1 MANSESP
8 KETAGGTVHRVVRLL
23 GVLASS
29 GGSVGVSD
37 ISQALGLPVSTVHRL
52 LNLLRAEGIVE
63 FQPASRKYGIGTE
76 LFRISAQVAEI
87 MPLSGLARPILD
99 RLAAEYDETIILGL
113 YLPGHLAMT
122 FAACA
127 EGSHALQYRIDL
139 HELMPLGWGAS
150 GKSILAYLDESTIA
164 TVLDQMQPS
173 PASSQ
178 AAPDREIL
186 LSQLADVRR
195 KGYAISNG
203 EKLAGAQ
210 GIAAPFTGS
219 GDLRGCICLTA
230 PATRMAGHD
239 LDQIGLRLI
248 AAARELSY
256 ALGASR

>member
-1 MANSESP
+1 MAISESP

-29 GGSVGVSD
+29 GGSIGVSE

-63 FQPASRKYGIGTE
+63 FQSISRKYGIGTE
-76 LFRISAQVAEI
+76 LFRISAQVAHI
-87 MPLSGLARPILD
+87 MPISGLAKPILA
-99 RLAAEYDETIILGL
+99 RLAAEYDETVILGL
-113 YLPGHLAMT
+113 YLPGHQAMT
-122 FAACA
+122 FAECA
-127 EGSHALQYRIDL
+127 EGSQALQYRIEL

-150 GKSILAYLDESTIA
+150 GKSILAYLDEG
-164 TVLDQMQPS
+164 TVSAVLTQMQPS
-173 PASSQ
+173 PAASQ
-178 AAPDREIL
+178 AVPDREL
-186 LSQLADVRR
+186 LLGQLEEVRQR
-195 KGYAISNG
+195 GYATSKG

-230 PATRMAGHD
+230 PAARMAGHD
-239 LDQIGLRLI
+239 LHQIGIRLI
-248 AAARELSY
+248 AAAQELSY